1 MPEPD
6 DIALLKQYADEHS
19 ESAFAELVARYVN
32 LVYSAALRSAGNAHA
47 AQEITQAVFIILA
60 GKANE
65 LPQHTVLSGWLYQAA
80 RLTAANYLRTEIRRQ
95 HREQEAY
102 MQPILNEPESEAW
115 RQISPL
121 LDDAMGRLGEKDR
134 NAIVLRF
141 FENKNL
147 SEVGLALGA
156 SEDAA
161 KMRVDRALEK
171 LRRYFNQHGISST
184 TAIFAG
190 AISANSVQAAPMAL
204 AKSVTAVAVAKG
216 AAASTSTLT
225 LIKGALKIMAWTKMK
240 TAIVSGVVV
249 LLTAG
254 TTTLVVEKI
263 ATPTIDEALWK
274 PDFDNFK
281 KAPSVAL
288 VRRAKPGESYGS
300 VMGPPNGMRIIAR
313 SAAPDFLFAFAYG
326 FVETRT
332 ILPKE
337 LAAEHLDVLLT
348 LPDRQQEGLQR
359 ALRKN
364 LGYVGKPRI
373 VETDVL
379 WLKIRSPA
387 ALRLTITTDATP
399 VKLSP
404 NGDRVV
410 LKNRSMANLAATLEQ
425 RFEKPVL
432 DRTELTNR
440 YDLNMPNLLR
450 KTKDG
455 YGVSNETARP
465 ELQQMLEET
474 GLELVPSREP
484 IEMLVVEKVK
494 N

>member
-1 MPEPD
+1 
-6 DIALLKQYADEHS
+6 
-19 ESAFAELVARYVN
+19 
-32 LVYSAALRSAGNAHA
+32 
-47 AQEITQAVFIILA
+47 
-60 GKANE
+60 
-65 LPQHTVLSGWLYQAA
+65 
-80 RLTAANYLRTEIRRQ
+80 
-95 HREQEAY
+95 
-102 MQPILNEPESEAW
+102 
-115 RQISPL
+115 
-121 LDDAMGRLGEKDR
+121 
-134 NAIVLRF
+134 
-141 FENKNL
+141 
-147 SEVGLALGA
+147 
-156 SEDAA
+156 
-161 KMRVDRALEK
+161 
-171 LRRYFNQHGISST
+171 
-184 TAIFAG
+184 
-190 AISANSVQAAPMAL
+190 
-204 AKSVTAVAVAKG
+204 
-216 AAASTSTLT
+216 
-225 LIKGALKIMAWTKMK
+225 
-240 TAIVSGVVV
+240 
-249 LLTAG
+249 
-254 TTTLVVEKI
+254 
-263 ATPTIDEALWK
+263 
-274 PDFDNFK
+274 
-281 KAPSVAL
+281 
-288 VRRAKPGESYGS
+288 
-300 VMGPPNGMRIIAR
+300 MRIIAR